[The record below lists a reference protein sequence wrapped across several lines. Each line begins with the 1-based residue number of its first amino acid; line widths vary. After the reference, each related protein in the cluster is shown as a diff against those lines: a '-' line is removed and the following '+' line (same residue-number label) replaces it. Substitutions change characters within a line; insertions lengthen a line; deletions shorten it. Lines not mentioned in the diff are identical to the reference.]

1 MQSVFTFTRSNQS
14 GGPLRGEFG
23 SIVGAFCNPAPAT
36 EEQVAEPFQNFL
48 VHQSAGHADRQA
60 LIRGTIRKA
69 GPRIRFRGATFP
81 LDLHLLEARDMVG
94 EKLVAFEQILVGEIR
109 NCVSC
114 HDLALSQRGR

>member
-14 GGPLRGEFG
+14 GGPLRGESG
-23 SIVGAFCNPAPAT
+23 SIVGTFCNPAPAT

-81 LDLHLLEARDMVG
+81 VDLHLLEARDMVVQG
-94 EKLVAFEQILVGEIR
+94 RLIAFKQILVVESR
-109 NCVSC
+109 NCVKR
-114 HDLALSQRGR
+114 HDFTLW